1 MAKKKSSAKTKAKRK
16 APAKKKA
23 AKKKAVP
30 KKRAKKKTPAKKRP
44 KKKAA
49 KKKAAA
55 KKKVAVKKKV
65 PAKKS
70 AATLGRPRIAG
81 DVKLDQFFHR
91 DYEVRQVFE
100 FLRVTTVKE
109 LEEHRPDD
117 IIEQLT
123 APVVQAVERIR
134 KALAMNNRHLAGD
147 KRFAV
152 QFNKQIAKR

>member
-1 MAKKKSSAKTKAKRK
+1 MAKKKKSTRK
-16 APAKKKA
+16 KKESTRAAPAKKASAQRK
-23 AKKKAVP
+23 KKTPRKKAV
-30 KKRAKKKTPAKKRP
+30 AKKKTGRKTT

-49 KKKAAA
+49 N
-55 KKKVAVKKKV
+55 
-65 PAKKS
+65 KKS
-70 AATLGRPRIAG
+70 PTKKGATLGRPRIAG

-100 FLRVTTVKE
+100 FLRVTTIKE

-147 KRFAV
+147 KRFAQ
-152 QFNKQIAKR
+152 QFKKQIGKR